1 MTTEERLEVFESQ
14 VVKRSKTI
22 ERLLEQNYG
31 AVGKGLFEKAKS
43 VEDRIDFDIFKKLK
57 FIAAVRNKV
66 VHEEGYVFDGRQDDY
81 LNTCD
86 VVIRRLSNPASPK
99 QSYAAASRAPKARQA
114 TGYTSRPHAVPKGG
128 PSATSASA
136 GKFLVR
142 ATLIVVTV
150 VVALVYTGSL
160 IVPTLETRSDQFS
173 QGSAGGQ
180 QTVWKT
186 MGVNT
191 SKLNVRSGPGADSP
205 VVAHFGRGARLVV
218 TGEPVNRGQEQWI
231 RVSADDGKI
240 QGWANLK
247 FLSPG
252 D

>member
-1 MTTEERLEVFESQ
+1 MIKEEKLEVFESQ

-31 AVGKGLFEKAKS
+31 AVGKGIFEKAKS
-43 VEDRIDFDIFKKLK
+43 VEERLESGIFNKLK

-81 LNTCD
+81 LITCD
-86 VVIRRLSNPASPK
+86 RVIRRLSNPASPK
-99 QSYAAASRAPKARQA
+99 QTYAATPPPRARKT
-114 TGYTSRPHAVPKGG
+114 TGHTSRPHASPKGG
-128 PSATSASA
+128 PSAVSASA
-136 GKFLVR
+136 VKFLVG
-142 ATLIVVTV
+142 AALIVAAV
-150 VVALVYTGSL
+150 VVALVYAGGL
-160 IVPTLETRSDQFS
+160 IMPTPKNPGDQFS
-173 QGSAGGQ
+173 QGSAGSQ
-180 QTVWKT
+180 QTVWKM

-191 SKLNVRSGPGADSP
+191 SKLNVRSGPSADSP
-205 VVAHFGRGARLVV
+205 VVAQFGRGARLTV
-218 TGEPVNRGQEQWI
+218 TGEPVSKGQEQWI

-252 D
+252 G